1 LTVTEALKIIQAS
14 SHAGSQLNVLLAC
27 GCTPLHLKTFL
38 QAHLQQIQTQR
49 QVRVSDGLY
58 GDLCGTLE
66 RASGKLV
73 DGVAI
78 ILEWADLDLRLGY
91 RSAAPWSEASVRD
104 ILTVT
109 DRSLQRLTAA
119 IAGIPKEIRV
129 VLSPP
134 TLPLPPLF
142 HTARWQASEAE
153 LLLDQKL
160 SSFLAEV
167 SGRAGLSVVNQGRLA
182 QDSTFSRRLDL
193 KSELLIGFPY
203 TVAHAEVLGALCAR
217 LLAPPARKKGIITDL
232 DDTVWAGIV
241 GEVGPE
247 GVSWD
252 LSQHQHLHALY
263 QNLLA
268 SLAERG
274 VLVGVAS
281 KNDAKTVEKAFQRDD
296 ILLRP
301 EKIFPFEVHWGAKS
315 KSVGRILETWNIG
328 ADSVILVDDS
338 AMELA
343 EVAAA
348 HPGVHCIQFP
358 KGDYAAGLA
367 MFRQI
372 RDLCGRERISQED
385 GLRLESIRKGAE
397 FRRLLE
403 DGSVPEDFLAQ
414 ADASVTFD
422 FCPAPEDGRVLELVN
437 KTNQFNLNG
446 LRRTEA
452 DWSSLNR
459 HPDSVVAVLSYKDK
473 FGPLGKIAVLEGR
486 RNGTTIGVNTW
497 VMSCRA
503 FSRRVEHQCL
513 RTLFDRFGLSE
524 ITLDFAAT
532 AKNGPLQDFLQALTG
547 GKPSGKIA
555 LTRPEFEARC
565 PALYHRVILEKDG
578 DNG

>member
-1 LTVTEALKIIQAS
+1 MTVTEALKIIQRGGQEGAPF
-14 SHAGSQLNVLLAC
+14 HVLLAC
-27 GCTPLHLKTFL
+27 GCTPLHLRTFL
-38 QAHLQQIQTQR
+38 QAHLQQALPHR
-49 QVRVSDGLY
+49 QVKVSDGLY

-66 RASGKLV
+66 RASGV
-73 DGVAI
+73 SRDGVAI
-78 ILEWADLDLRLGY
+78 LLEWADLDLRLGY
-91 RSAAPWSEASVRD
+91 RSAASWRDAAAQD
-104 ILTVT
+104 ILSVIHRT
-109 DRSLQRLTAA
+109 LQRIGAA
-119 IAGIPKEIRV
+119 IAGIPREVRLA
-129 VLSPP
+129 LSPP

-142 HTARWQASEAE
+142 HTAGWQTSQME
-153 LLLDQKL
+153 LLLDQKI
-160 SSFLAEV
+160 SSFLAQV
-167 SGRAGLSVVNQGRLA
+167 SGRAGLTVVNRDRLA
-182 QDSTFSRRLDL
+182 QDSTFSGRLDL

-203 TVAHAEVLGALCAR
+203 TLGHAEALAGICAR
-217 LLAPPARKKGIITDL
+217 LLAPPPRKKGVITDL

-252 LSQHQHLHALY
+252 LSHHQHLHALY

-268 SLAERG
+268 SLAEQG

-328 ADSVILVDDS
+328 ADSVIMVDDS

-343 EVAAA
+343 EVTSA
-348 HPGVHCIQFP
+348 HPGIQCIQFP

-367 MFRQI
+367 MLRQI
-372 RDLCGRERISQED
+372 RDLCGSERISEED
-385 GLRLESIRKGAE
+385 GLRAESIRKGAE
-397 FRRLLE
+397 FRRLIE

-414 ADASVTFD
+414 ADAVVSFD
-422 FCPAPEDGRVLELVN
+422 FCPAPEDSRVLELVN

-452 DWSSLNR
+452 DWSNLTR
-459 HPDSVVAVLSYKDK
+459 QPETVVGVISYKDK
-473 FGPLGKIAVLEGR
+473 FGPLGKIAVLQGNR
-486 RNGTTIGVNTW
+486 RGTTLHVNTW

-503 FSRRVEHQCL
+503 FSRRLEHQCL
-513 RTLFDRFGLSE
+513 RTLFDRFSLSE
-524 ITLDFAAT
+524 IVFDFAPT
-532 AKNGPLQDFLQALTG
+532 AKNGPTQEFLENMTGEKPAGQVALPRT
-547 GKPSGKIA
+547 A
-555 LTRPEFEARC
+555 FEARC

-578 DNG
+578 NNG